1 MEHVREI
8 AKRVIAKME
17 GRAFPWRV
25 RSAVR
30 NALIDYRLALQG
42 RGTFDAA
49 RISRTDAIHAG
60 ADDEEIEEK
69 CYRLRQLWAA
79 GRLGPPPEV
88 QAHGAAESAL

>member
-8 AKRVIAKME
+8 AERIAAE
-17 GRAFPWRV
+17 IGITPFPWRV
-25 RSAVR
+25 RAAVR

-42 RGTFDAA
+42 RGTFEAA

-60 ADDEEIEEK
+60 ADDNELEEK

-79 GRLGPPPEV
+79 GRLGPR
-88 QAHGAAESAL
+88 